1 MIENCINIARNF
13 KLETD
18 VFTVEVIKD
27 GYINDTYLL
36 FDKAVRPCY
45 VLQRI
50 NTRIFKDPEALAGN
64 KFRVS
69 NVLKGKG
76 LEFIP
81 SRQGKAFY
89 RDEQNGFWM
98 MSRYIP
104 DSKTLKKPVS
114 TSVAKKSGETIGEF
128 HRAVVYENP
137 ADYKIIIPDFHNLT
151 KRYKAFLTSVRR
163 DAYEKAGMARK
174 EIDFLGK
181 AAKDYFFL
189 DELIKNQKIPQ
200 RVVHY
205 DTKLSNILFSKKSDP
220 ICLIDYDTV
229 MPGTWLFDFA
239 DAARSICNS
248 SEEDE
253 QNLKKVEFLH
263 EHFEALKVG
272 YLRTIE
278 EYLNREEKEQLN
290 TATGYLIL
298 EQAIRFLDD
307 FLRGDMYYKTEFDG
321 QNLQRARVQIILY
334 QDFIKAIPGARNPF

>member
-1 MIENCINIARNF
+1 MIENSINIARNF
-13 KLETD
+13 QLETD
-18 VFTVEVIKD
+18 VFNVEVIKD

-36 FDKAVRPCY
+36 YDKALRPCC

-50 NTRIFKDPEALAGN
+50 NTQVFKDPEALAGN

-69 NVLKGKG
+69 RVLQGKG

-104 DSKTLKKPVS
+104 DSQTLKKPVS
-114 TSVAKKSGETIGEF
+114 TSIAKKVGKTIGEF
-128 HRAVVYENP
+128 HRAVADENP
-137 ADYKIIIPDFHNLT
+137 SAYKVIIPDFHHLS
-151 KRYKAFLTSVRR
+151 KRYKGFLASVRNDVYQR
-163 DAYEKAGMARK
+163 AGMARW
-174 EIDFLGK
+174 EVDFLES
-181 AAKDYFFL
+181 AAKDFFFL
-189 DELIKNQKIPQ
+189 EELIENQKIPQ

-205 DTKLSNILFSKKSDP
+205 DTKLSNILFNKELEP

-239 DAARSICNS
+239 DAARSLCNS
-248 SEEDE
+248 AEEDE
-253 QNLKKVEFLH
+253 QNLNRVVFLN
-263 EHFEALKVG
+263 EHFKGLKAG
-272 YLRTIE
+272 YLHPIE
-278 EYLNREEKEQLN
+278 EYLNREEKGQFN

-307 FLRGDMYYKTEFDG
+307 FLNGDKYYKTGFEG
-321 QNLQRARVQIILY
+321 QNLQRARVQIKLF
-334 QDFIKAIPGARNPF
+334 QGFIENHY